1 MGCDED
7 RKYVRHRHPHRLEE
21 ELCCFGLVE
30 ICELLPTHIPVL
42 DKFVSEFF
50 QTMLPTFLLRLQ
62 KVCDVCVVR
71 VRDAKGDLSGFV
83 ILHSALLGHR
93 FPYIFNLRRRL
104 WERHQAS

>member
-62 KVCDVCVVR
+62 KVCDVCVER

-83 ILHSALLGHR
+83 IGGFHKQIS
-93 FPYIFNLRRRL
+93 
-104 WERHQAS
+104 